1 MWAIKGIPLLL
12 FALPAVAL
20 EINLSPSGLPKPV
33 FPLPLPERA
42 VEVAS
47 PVRKGWILYEV
58 KPGDTLNALA
68 ARYRVDPKH
77 ILWSSG
83 LTSDRLYPG
92 QRLLIPLV
100 GVEERPRRVPP
111 GVEVYRVRPGD
122 TLDTLSKRF
131 GLTPLELISANPSLE
146 SLDRLVAGME
156 LYIPKGARGLLLT
169 LGEGQTLV
177 DLAARFGLSPV
188 AVARANGV
196 EDPTELKA
204 GDLVLLPGIQARTTY
219 QNLLAK
225 QEAER
230 RARLEA
236 ERRRQ
241 EELRRL
247 AEERARNQALARRQA
262 QRQQAATR
270 PQVRRVSYQ
279 EGAMR
284 WPLSGFRITTYFGQR
299 GAYQRYHTGID
310 LAAPYGTPIVAAKA
324 GQVEVAGW
332 SSFGYGFHVV
342 LDHGGGVETLYAH
355 MSRIAVRAG
364 AWVEAGEVIGYVG
377 STGWSTGPHLHFEVR
392 VGGVPRNP
400 LAYLP

>member
-1 MWAIKGIPLLL
+1 MRGVWGSLWLLVSSL
-12 FALPAVAL
+12 AFAKLPA
-20 EINLSPSGLPKPV
+20 LS
-33 FPLPLPERA
+33 PLPLPANTVEVGRA
-42 VEVAS
+42 VK
-47 PVRKGWILYEV
+47 KGWVVYEV
-58 KPGDTLNALA
+58 KPGDTLAGIA
-68 ARYRVDPKH
+68 ARYGVDPRH
-77 ILWSSG
+77 IMWSSN
-83 LTSDRLYPG
+83 LQSDRLQVG

-100 GVEERPRRVPP
+100 AVEDRSPRVPP
-111 GVEVYRVRPGD
+111 GVEVYRLRPGD
-122 TLDTLSKRF
+122 TLQGVASRY
-131 GLTPLELISANPSLE
+131 GVSVLELVSANPSLE
-146 SLDRLVAGME
+146 SLDRLVAGSV
-156 LYIPKGARGLLLT
+156 LYIPRKAKGLVVSLP
-169 LGEGQTLV
+169 EGQTLV

-196 EDPTELKA
+196 KDPLDLKP
-204 GDLVLLPGIQARTTY
+204 GDLVLLPGIQAKTTY
-219 QNLLAK
+219 QRLLAK

-230 RARLEA
+230 QARLEA

-247 AEERARNQALARRQA
+247 AEERRRQQALAQQRTRQVQQA
-262 QRQQAATR
+262 QTQR

-299 GAYQRYHTGID
+299 GAFQRYHTGID

-332 SSFGYGFHVV
+332 SSMGYGFHVV

-355 MSRIAVRAG
+355 MSRLAVRAG
-364 AWVEAGEVIGYVG
+364 QWVEAGQVIGYVG

-392 VGGVPRNP
+392 VGGVARNP

>member
-1 MWAIKGIPLLL
+1 MRGIWGSLWLLVSSL
-12 FALPAVAL
+12 AFAKLPV
-20 EINLSPSGLPKPV
+20 LS
-33 FPLPLPERA
+33 PLPLPENT
-42 VEVAS
+42 VEVGRVAK
-47 PVRKGWILYEV
+47 KGWVLYEV
-58 KPGDTLNALA
+58 KPGDTLAGIA
-68 ARYRVDPKH
+68 ARYGVDPRH
-77 ILWSSG
+77 IMWSSN
-83 LTSDRLYPG
+83 LQSDRLQVG
-92 QRLLIPLV
+92 QRLLIPLAA
-100 GVEERPRRVPP
+100 VEDRSPRVPP

-122 TLDTLSKRF
+122 TLQGVASRYGISVLDLV
-131 GLTPLELISANPSLE
+131 SANPSLE
-146 SLDRLVAGME
+146 SLDRLVAGSV
-156 LYIPKGARGLLLT
+156 LYIPRKAKGLVVSLP
-169 LGEGQTLV
+169 EGQTLV

-188 AVARANGV
+188 VVARANGV
-196 EDPTELKA
+196 KDPLDLKP
-204 GDLVLLPGIQARTTY
+204 GDLVLLPGIQAKTTY
-219 QNLLAK
+219 QRLLAK

-230 RARLEA
+230 QARLEA

-247 AEERARNQALARRQA
+247 AEERRKQQALAQQRARQVQQA
-262 QRQQAATR
+262 QTQR

-299 GAYQRYHTGID
+299 GAFQRFHTGID

-332 SSFGYGFHVV
+332 SSMGYGFHVV

-355 MSRIAVRAG
+355 MSRIAVRPG
-364 AWVEAGEVIGYVG
+364 QWVEAGEVIGYVG

-392 VGGVPRNP
+392 VNGVARNP

>member
-1 MWAIKGIPLLL
+1 MRGVWGSLWLLVSSL
-12 FALPAVAL
+12 AFAKLPA
-20 EINLSPSGLPKPV
+20 LS
-33 FPLPLPERA
+33 PLPLPA
-42 VEVAS
+42 NTVEVGQA
-47 PVRKGWILYEV
+47 VKKGWVVYEV
-58 KPGDTLNALA
+58 KPGDTLAGIA
-68 ARYRVDPKH
+68 ARYGVDPRH
-77 ILWSSG
+77 IMWSSNLQG
-83 LTSDRLYPG
+83 DRLQVG

-100 GVEERPRRVPP
+100 AVEDRSPRVPP

-122 TLDTLSKRF
+122 TLQGVASRY
-131 GLTPLELISANPSLE
+131 GVSVLELVSANPALE
-146 SLDRLVAGME
+146 SLDRLVAGSV
-156 LYIPKGARGLLLT
+156 LYIPRKAKGLVVSLP
-169 LGEGQTLV
+169 EGQTLV

-196 EDPTELKA
+196 KDPLDLKP
-204 GDLVLLPGIQARTTY
+204 GDLVLLPGIQAKTTY
-219 QNLLAK
+219 ERLLAK
-225 QEAER
+225 QEEER

-247 AEERARNQALARRQA
+247 AEERRRQQALAQQRARQVQQA
-262 QRQQAATR
+262 QTQR

-299 GAYQRYHTGID
+299 GAFQRYHTGID

-332 SSFGYGFHVV
+332 SSVGYGFHVV

-364 AWVEAGEVIGYVG
+364 QWVEAGQVIGYVG

-392 VGGVPRNP
+392 VGGVVRNP

>member
-1 MWAIKGIPLLL
+1 
-12 FALPAVAL
+12 
-20 EINLSPSGLPKPV
+20 
-33 FPLPLPERA
+33 
-42 VEVAS
+42 VEVGRVAK
-47 PVRKGWILYEV
+47 KGWVLYEV
-58 KPGDTLNALA
+58 KPGDTLAGIA
-68 ARYRVDPKH
+68 ARYGVDPRH
-77 ILWSSG
+77 IMWSSN
-83 LTSDRLYPG
+83 LQSDRLQVG

-100 GVEERPRRVPP
+100 AVEDRSPRVPP

-122 TLDTLSKRF
+122 TLQGVASRYGISVLDLV
-131 GLTPLELISANPSLE
+131 SANPSLE
-146 SLDRLVAGME
+146 SLDRLVAGSV
-156 LYIPKGARGLLLT
+156 LYIPRKAKGLVVFLP
-169 LGEGQTLV
+169 EGQTLV

-196 EDPTELKA
+196 KDPLDLKP
-204 GDLVLLPGIQARTTY
+204 GDLVLLPGIQAKTTY
-219 QNLLAK
+219 QRLLAK

-230 RARLEA
+230 QARLEA

-247 AEERARNQALARRQA
+247 AEERRKQQALAQQRTRQVQQA
-262 QRQQAATR
+262 QTQR

-299 GAYQRYHTGID
+299 GAFQRYHTGID

-332 SSFGYGFHVV
+332 SSMGYGFHVV

-364 AWVEAGEVIGYVG
+364 QWVEAGQVIGYVG

-392 VGGVPRNP
+392 VNGVARNP

>member
-1 MWAIKGIPLLL
+1 LVV
-12 FALPAVAL
+12 FLP
-20 EINLSPSGLPKPV
+20 
-33 FPLPLPERA
+33 
-42 VEVAS
+42 
-47 PVRKGWILYEV
+47 
-58 KPGDTLNALA
+58 
-68 ARYRVDPKH
+68 
-77 ILWSSG
+77 
-83 LTSDRLYPG
+83 
-92 QRLLIPLV
+92 
-100 GVEERPRRVPP
+100 
-111 GVEVYRVRPGD
+111 
-122 TLDTLSKRF
+122 
-131 GLTPLELISANPSLE
+131 
-146 SLDRLVAGME
+146 
-156 LYIPKGARGLLLT
+156 
-169 LGEGQTLV
+169 EGQTLV

-196 EDPTELKA
+196 KDPLDLKP
-204 GDLVLLPGIQARTTY
+204 GDLVLLPGIQAKTTY
-219 QNLLAK
+219 QRLLAK

-230 RARLEA
+230 QARLEA

-247 AEERARNQALARRQA
+247 AEERRKQQALAQQRTRQVQQA
-262 QRQQAATR
+262 QTQR

-299 GAYQRYHTGID
+299 GAFQRYHTGID

-332 SSFGYGFHVV
+332 SSMGYGFHVV

-364 AWVEAGEVIGYVG
+364 QWVEAGQVIGYVG

-392 VGGVPRNP
+392 VNGVARNP

>member
-1 MWAIKGIPLLL
+1 MRGVWGSLWLLVSSL
-12 FALPAVAL
+12 AFAKLPA
-20 EINLSPSGLPKPV
+20 LS
-33 FPLPLPERA
+33 PLPLPENT
-42 VEVAS
+42 VEVGQA
-47 PVRKGWILYEV
+47 VKKGWVVYEV
-58 KPGDTLNALA
+58 KPGDTLAGIA
-68 ARYRVDPKH
+68 ARYGVDPRH
-77 ILWSSG
+77 IMWSSNLQG
-83 LTSDRLYPG
+83 DRLQVG

-100 GVEERPRRVPP
+100 AVEDRSPRVPP

-122 TLDTLSKRF
+122 TLQGVASRYGISVLDLV
-131 GLTPLELISANPSLE
+131 SANPSLE
-146 SLDRLVAGME
+146 SLDRLVAGSV
-156 LYIPKGARGLLLT
+156 LYIPRKAKGLVVSLP
-169 LGEGQTLV
+169 EGQTLV

-196 EDPTELKA
+196 KDPLDLKP
-204 GDLVLLPGIQARTTY
+204 GDLVLLPGIQAKTTY
-219 QNLLAK
+219 QRLLAK

-230 RARLEA
+230 QARLEA

-247 AEERARNQALARRQA
+247 AEERRRQQALAQQRTRQVQQA
-262 QRQQAATR
+262 QTQR

-299 GAYQRYHTGID
+299 GAFQRYHTGID

-332 SSFGYGFHVV
+332 SSMGYGFHVV
-342 LDHGGGVETLYAH
+342 LDHGRGVETLYAH

-364 AWVEAGEVIGYVG
+364 QWVEAGQVIGYVG

-392 VGGVPRNP
+392 VGGVARNP

>member
-1 MWAIKGIPLLL
+1 MILLI
-12 FALPAVAL
+12 FAA
-20 EINLSPSGLPKPV
+20 SPSLALDLRLAL
-33 FPLPLPERA
+33 PLPLPERA
-42 VEVAS
+42 VEVS
-47 PVRKGWILYEV
+47 PPVRKGWVIYEV
-58 KPGDTLNALA
+58 KPGDTLSGLA
-68 ARYRVDPKH
+68 EHYGVNPKH
-77 ILWSSG
+77 IMWSSG
-83 LTSDRLYPG
+83 LRSDRLYPG
-92 QRLLIPLV
+92 QRLLIPIV
-100 GVEERPRRVPP
+100 GVEERPPRVPP

-122 TLDTLSKRF
+122 TLDTLTKRF
-131 GLTPLELISANPSLE
+131 GLTPVELVSANPSLE

-156 LYIPKGARGLLLT
+156 LYIPRKAKGLLLT

-196 EDPTELKA
+196 KDPTELRP
-204 GDLVLLPGIQARTTY
+204 GDLVLLPGIQAKTTY

-236 ERRRQ
+236 ERKRQ

-247 AEERARNQALARRQA
+247 AQERARQQALAQRQA
-262 QRQQAATR
+262 PRQQASPR

-299 GAYQRYHTGID
+299 GAFQRYHTGID

-332 SSFGYGFHVV
+332 SSVGYGFHVV

-355 MSRIAVRAG
+355 MNRIAVRSGQWVKAG
-364 AWVEAGEVIGYVG
+364 QVIGYVG

-392 VGGVPRNP
+392 VGGMARNP

>member
-1 MWAIKGIPLLL
+1 MRGIWWGNLCLLVSSL
-12 FALPAVAL
+12 AFAKLP
-20 EINLSPSGLPKPV
+20 ILS
-33 FPLPLPERA
+33 PLPLPENT
-42 VEVAS
+42 VEVGQAA
-47 PVRKGWILYEV
+47 RKGWVLYEV
-58 KPGDTLNALA
+58 KPGDTLVEIA
-68 ARYRVDPKH
+68 ARYGVDPRH
-77 ILWSSG
+77 IMWSSN
-83 LTSDRLYPG
+83 LQSDRLQVG

-100 GVEERPRRVPP
+100 AVEDRSPRVPP

-122 TLDTLSKRF
+122 TLQGVASRYGISVLDLV
-131 GLTPLELISANPSLE
+131 SANPSLE
-146 SLDRLVAGME
+146 SLDRLVAGSV
-156 LYIPKGARGLLLT
+156 LYIPKRARGLVVSLPE
-169 LGEGQTLV
+169 GETLV
-177 DLAARFGLSPV
+177 DLSARFGLSPV

-196 EDPTELKA
+196 KDPLDLKP
-204 GDLVLLPGIQARTTY
+204 GDLVLLPGIQAKTTY
-219 QNLLAK
+219 QRLLAK

-230 RARLEA
+230 QARLEA

-247 AEERARNQALARRQA
+247 AEERRRQQALAQQRTRQVQQA
-262 QRQQAATR
+262 QTQR

-284 WPLSGFRITTYFGQR
+284 WPLSDFRITTYFGQR
-299 GAYQRYHTGID
+299 GAFQRFHTGID

-332 SSFGYGFHVV
+332 SSVGYGFHVV

-364 AWVEAGEVIGYVG
+364 QWVEAGQVIGYVG

-392 VGGVPRNP
+392 VGGVARNP

>member
-1 MWAIKGIPLLL
+1 MRGVWGSLWLLVSSL
-12 FALPAVAL
+12 AFAKLPA
-20 EINLSPSGLPKPV
+20 LS
-33 FPLPLPERA
+33 PLPLPENT
-42 VEVAS
+42 VEVGQA
-47 PVRKGWILYEV
+47 VKKGWVVYEV
-58 KPGDTLNALA
+58 KPGDTLAGIA
-68 ARYRVDPKH
+68 ARYGVDPRH
-77 ILWSSG
+77 IMWSSNLQG
-83 LTSDRLYPG
+83 DRLQVG

-100 GVEERPRRVPP
+100 AVEDRSPRVPP

-122 TLDTLSKRF
+122 TLQGVVSRY
-131 GLTPLELISANPSLE
+131 GISVLELVSANPSLE
-146 SLDRLVAGME
+146 SLDRLVAGSV
-156 LYIPKGARGLLLT
+156 LYIPREAKGLVVSLP
-169 LGEGQTLV
+169 EGQTLV

-196 EDPTELKA
+196 KDPLDLKP
-204 GDLVLLPGIQARTTY
+204 GDLVLLPGIQAKTTY
-219 QNLLAK
+219 QRLLAK

-230 RARLEA
+230 QARLEA

-247 AEERARNQALARRQA
+247 AEERRRQQALAQQRA
-262 QRQQAATR
+262 QKVQRAQTQR

-299 GAYQRYHTGID
+299 GAFQRYHTGID

-324 GQVEVAGW
+324 GQVAVAGW
-332 SSFGYGFHVV
+332 SSWGYGFHVV
-342 LDHGGGVETLYAH
+342 VDHGGGVETLYAH
-355 MSRIAVRAG
+355 MSRLAVRAG
-364 AWVEAGEVIGYVG
+364 QWVEAGQVIGYVG

-392 VGGVPRNP
+392 VNGVARNP